1 MNLVI
6 FLLKILFLFKNIDI
20 IKLNLITI
28 IENKKKIITFSS
40 NKKIL
45 KKIEKK
51 TEKKTIKIINLYL
64 FI

>member
-1 MNLVI
+1 M
-6 FLLKILFLFKNIDI
+6 
-20 IKLNLITI
+20 

-51 TEKKTIKIINLYL
+51 TEKENINKSL
-64 FI
+64 FIYLTFEIFEKFF

>member
-1 MNLVI
+1 M
-6 FLLKILFLFKNIDI
+6 
-20 IKLNLITI
+20 

>member
-1 MNLVI
+1 M
-6 FLLKILFLFKNIDI
+6 
-20 IKLNLITI
+20 

-51 TEKKTIKIINLYL
+51 TEKKTIKTINLYL

>member
-51 TEKKTIKIINLYL
+51 KLKKKPLKQ
-64 FI
+64 